1 MHNGDPVARWPM
13 NPMVP
18 EVSGRCTAKHDEWK
32 EVSQEPDVEAV
43 VAALEVSDNFSAAV
57 EMQDQVRPFGE
68 TFYHHHQSQLV
79 PEAFEL
85 AFHLS
90 PLPAYASVRLH
101 VSTAGQCRVLPWRPF
116 LPAR

>member
-1 MHNGDPVARWPM
+1 M

-18 EVSGRCTAKHDEWK
+18 EVSGRCTAKHDEWR
-32 EVSQEPDVEAV
+32 EVSQVPDVA
-43 VAALEVSDNFSAAV
+43 VAAAALQVSDNFSAAV
-57 EMQDQVRPFGE
+57 EKPNQVQPFGE
-68 TFYHHHQSQLV
+68 TFYHHRHHRSQLV

-90 PLPAYASVRLH
+90 PLPACASVRLH

-116 LPAR
+116 LPWGEKKET